1 MNLKDFLVN
10 SARLFPDKTAVI
22 FREKRLTYGE
32 LYRDTCICGSA
43 LRNMGVK
50 KGDSICI
57 AARNCVEY
65 LELIFGCSMKGAVPW
80 LINWRLSP
88 EALAEMAGEADPKAL
103 GISNTDMA
111 KTAALNDGRDG

>member
-50 KGDSICI
+50 KGDSMGILSNIMNLCGVSS
-57 AARNCVEY
+57 CWQTV
-65 LELIFGCSMKGAVPW
+65 LTGLILVVAILVRK
-80 LINWRLSP
+80 
-88 EALAEMAGEADPKAL
+88 D
-103 GISNTDMA
+103 
-111 KTAALNDGRDG
+111 

>member
-50 KGDSICI
+50 KGDSIFI
-57 AARNCVEY
+57 PAGSGD
-65 LELIFGCSMKGAVPW
+65 FAVTGT
-80 LINWRLSP
+80 LQTLCTRV
-88 EALAEMAGEADPKAL
+88 
-103 GISNTDMA
+103 
-111 KTAALNDGRDG
+111 

>member
-50 KGDSICI
+50 KGGHHGYIEQHHEPLRCQ
-57 AARNCVEY
+57 
-65 LELIFGCSMKGAVPW
+65 LL
-80 LINWRLSP
+80 
-88 EALAEMAGEADPKAL
+88 LADRAHR
-103 GISNTDMA
+103 TDTRRGHPGQEGLRPRW
-111 KTAALNDGRDG
+111 TA

>member
-50 KGDSICI
+50 KGDSMGILSNIMNLCG
-57 AARNCVEY
+57 VSSY
-65 LELIFGCSMKGAVPW
+65 WQTVLTGLILVVAILVRK
-80 LINWRLSP
+80 
-88 EALAEMAGEADPKAL
+88 D
-103 GISNTDMA
+103 
-111 KTAALNDGRDG
+111 

>member
-50 KGDSICI
+50 RAVIMGILSNIMNPCG
-57 AARNCVEY
+57 VSSY
-65 LELIFGCSMKGAVPW
+65 WQTVLTGLILVVAILVRK
-80 LINWRLSP
+80 
-88 EALAEMAGEADPKAL
+88 D
-103 GISNTDMA
+103 
-111 KTAALNDGRDG
+111 